1 MLNNRSFH
9 NISYIFLK
17 YPNAFL
23 AHKCPNL
30 LQPILDHRRNM
41 LRNMETIEQEE
52 NLTEIFKHSEKSG
65 AEQPYVYRNGIENLL

>member
-23 AHKCPNL
+23 AYKCPNL
-30 LQPILDHRRNM
+30 LQPILVV
-41 LRNMETIEQEE
+41 LRNMETIEREE

>member
-1 MLNNRSFH
+1 
-9 NISYIFLK
+9 
-17 YPNAFL
+17 
-23 AHKCPNL
+23 
-30 LQPILDHRRNM
+30 M

>member
-9 NISYIFLK
+9 DISYIFLK

-23 AHKCPNL
+23 AHECPNL
-30 LQPILDHRRNM
+30 LQPILVV
-41 LRNMETIEQEE
+41 LRNMETIEREE